1 MPTMDTS
8 TMNKHT
14 GRKNT
19 FKISGIK
26 SMLRFKGHCF
36 SDATLSQYR
45 DLLLTFAPITAF
57 QHISLWRC
65 NQKRQT
71 EETALAA
78 NLCKVYKLRTLRSAS
93 GERYLPFS
101 LSRSSCSGNSYRS
114 LICQS
119 MPTHINLKNLWL
131 SATVPMNSTNVNARK
146 WPHPSVSTD
155 LDHCITHEVILKPL
169 QLQLEHWR
177 KINEKD
183 SFLCILQ
190 QQIGNKVIQS
200 LKAQSD
206 NTQVKCQWHLITRSN
221 NTEMKKN

>member
-1 MPTMDTS
+1 MHS
-8 TMNKHT
+8 NAHHGHLHYEQAHWKKEHIQNLRNKIHAWIRRT
-14 GRKNT
+14 LLFRCNP
-19 FKISGIK
+19 
-26 SMLRFKGHCF
+26 F
-36 SDATLSQYR
+36 SVQS
-45 DLLLTFAPITAF
+45 LLLTFVPVTAF
-57 QHISLWRC
+57 QHMSLWRC
-65 NQKRQT
+65 NKKRQT

-131 SATVPMNSTNVNARK
+131 TAKVPMNSTNVNARK

-190 QQIGNKVIQS
+190 QQLGN
-200 LKAQSD
+200 
-206 NTQVKCQWHLITRSN
+206 
-221 NTEMKKN
+221 

>member
-1 MPTMDTS
+1 
-8 TMNKHT
+8 
-14 GRKNT
+14 
-19 FKISGIK
+19 
-26 SMLRFKGHCF
+26 
-36 SDATLSQYR
+36 
-45 DLLLTFAPITAF
+45 
-57 QHISLWRC
+57 
-65 NQKRQT
+65 
-71 EETALAA
+71 
-78 NLCKVYKLRTLRSAS
+78 
-93 GERYLPFS
+93 LPFS